1 MAGRYYLIKK
11 MAMPIVLAFVLFFCI
26 GSIQASDVNI
36 TDCDEIGSMEDVS
49 LQIEDDNLSQSSDS
63 NALYASQEEDFL
75 KDTVKNQT
83 EITVKTTNVYYKGSL
98 SVTLKDLNSSNA
110 IANRQVNF
118 IINNVN
124 YTANTGDDGVASVAL
139 SLNPGKYTLIAYFAG
154 DDSYLASDNLT
165 STIQVLSTVKASDIT
180 KYYKGS
186 AQYTATFYDS
196 YGNPLTNRNVYISV
210 GGKTYT
216 KTTNSKGVAS
226 LAIDFR
232 PGTYKV
238 TSTNPVT
245 GNKLTTNF
253 RILSTIESSNLK
265 KVKGDGNKFVA
276 KFFKSNGK
284 PLANKYIKYKL
295 NGKSYKVKTSSKG
308 QLVWAMNKFKAG
320 TYKIVLYNKDGL
332 SKSNTVKIFK
342 IANTRLSTSF
352 YNFHLNDTKEIKVKL
367 STDLGGYSSSGKII
381 KITVNGMTYSTKTDA
396 NGVVRLKL
404 PYLDKG
410 LYTVKYTFT
419 GNRFFKSSKATNL
432 VTVLNNTDPELTVVS
447 TTSFGRGAGTQFKV
461 ALTADGVPL
470 AKRTMTFSI
479 GGKSYN
485 VITNDYGIASVP
497 INLDVGSYTIN
508 YRTYSQFGV
517 NETSGSCSVTVFERH
532 ISKFTWKSST
542 SYKDSSQYFQVLL
555 TDWYGNP
562 LCGMSVKLTIDGKTY
577 SGKTDSKGYFKV
589 KTYRPLGKYNVLVKF
604 KGTNYYL
611 SSKVSKKITVKLSK
625 FARGLNQKN
634 KLSSLK
640 KYSQSS
646 KNCPVN
652 SAKIKSLV
660 KRLTKGLSNKVDKA
674 KALFNYVKNK
684 IRYAYYYDTKYGAK
698 NTLKK
703 KRGNCVDQAHLLIAM
718 YRTAGFKARYVH
730 GICSFSDG
738 RFGHVWTQVLIGKNW
753 VVGDPIDGINALGK
767 INNWNTKN
775 YYLHNAYYSLPF

>member
-36 TDCDEIGSMEDVS
+36 TDCDEIASMEDVS

-196 YGNPLTNRNVYISV
+196 YGNPLANRNVYISV

-284 PLANKYIKYKL
+284 PYRR
-295 NGKSYKVKTSSKG
+295 SY
-308 QLVWAMNKFKAG
+308 
-320 TYKIVLYNKDGL
+320 
-332 SKSNTVKIFK
+332 
-342 IANTRLSTSF
+342 
-352 YNFHLNDTKEIKVKL
+352 
-367 STDLGGYSSSGKII
+367 
-381 KITVNGMTYSTKTDA
+381 
-396 NGVVRLKL
+396 
-404 PYLDKG
+404 
-410 LYTVKYTFT
+410 
-419 GNRFFKSSKATNL
+419 
-432 VTVLNNTDPELTVVS
+432 
-447 TTSFGRGAGTQFKV
+447 
-461 ALTADGVPL
+461 
-470 AKRTMTFSI
+470 
-479 GGKSYN
+479 
-485 VITNDYGIASVP
+485 
-497 INLDVGSYTIN
+497 
-508 YRTYSQFGV
+508 YRWF
-517 NETSGSCSVTVFERH
+517 CH
-532 ISKFTWKSST
+532 
-542 SYKDSSQYFQVLL
+542 
-555 TDWYGNP
+555 
-562 LCGMSVKLTIDGKTY
+562 
-577 SGKTDSKGYFKV
+577 
-589 KTYRPLGKYNVLVKF
+589 
-604 KGTNYYL
+604 
-611 SSKVSKKITVKLSK
+611 
-625 FARGLNQKN
+625 
-634 KLSSLK
+634 
-640 KYSQSS
+640 
-646 KNCPVN
+646 
-652 SAKIKSLV
+652 
-660 KRLTKGLSNKVDKA
+660 
-674 KALFNYVKNK
+674 
-684 IRYAYYYDTKYGAK
+684 
-698 NTLKK
+698 
-703 KRGNCVDQAHLLIAM
+703 
-718 YRTAGFKARYVH
+718 
-730 GICSFSDG
+730 
-738 RFGHVWTQVLIGKNW
+738 
-753 VVGDPIDGINALGK
+753 
-767 INNWNTKN
+767 
-775 YYLHNAYYSLPF
+775 